1 MRYVSVE
8 DMKRLLGVRF
18 IPGSPEEIEV
28 PRAWTQ
34 NLVQEEGE
42 VYFENTA
49 ESSAGIGCACATA
62 ASPVY
67 SRTFPPKRGS

>member
-18 IPGSPEEIEV
+18 ISGSPEEIEV
-28 PRAWTQ
+28 LRAWTQ

-42 VYFENTA
+42 VYVRKYRRKLCRDWMRMRD
-49 ESSAGIGCACATA
+49 SGL
-62 ASPVY
+62 
-67 SRTFPPKRGS
+67 SRV